1 MELNTSNTKIPSL
14 IVRGGFVATINS
26 RRDVLKNSAVAIT
39 DSVISEIGDFEEIR
53 RKFPDVSVIGTP
65 TSVVTPGYINAHQH
79 LTGDR
84 YLRSA
89 IPDTISSN
97 DAIFK
102 WIVPLHELLTA
113 TDDRL
118 STTAGLVEALSNGV
132 TFTVEAGTVA
142 HPHEVARAFV
152 DVGAR
157 GTVGRWGW
165 DIGQG
170 PQVAPTSVVLER
182 QKQLLEDFGG
192 KASDNLVTAWVTL
205 VGHDLMSD
213 ELVTKASQLA
223 RDYQTHLTFHIA
235 PHEDDVK
242 SYLSRTGK
250 RPITH
255 FHDLGVLGDH
265 VLLAHAVH
273 IDEIETN
280 QIIESGTAVV
290 SCPWA
295 YLRLAQGITG
305 HGRHADLIRRN
316 ARIALGCDSENAG
329 DAIDMIRTAALF
341 VGLTR
346 DGERDFAITSAHD
359 ALDLVTIRGA
369 QAIGMDHLIGS
380 IEVGKLADI
389 VIHSTDGPQWTPIS
403 PDPVLQ
409 LIWASDGR
417 SVSDVVV
424 NGKHVVSNGSSL
436 MVDEPALR
444 AELTARAQFFLN
456 NHNKV

>member
-1 MELNTSNTKIPSL
+1 MTLNANNPNIPSL
-14 IVRGGFVATINS
+14 IVRGGFIATVNS
-26 RRDVLKNSAVAIT
+26 RRDVLKNSAVVIT
-39 DSVISEIGDFEEIR
+39 NREITEIGDFEKIHQ
-53 RKFPDVSVIGTP
+53 KFPGVSVIGTP

-84 YLRSA
+84 FLRSA

-102 WIVPLHELLTA
+102 WVVPLHELLTA
-113 TDDRL
+113 TDDHL
-118 STTAGLVEALSNGV
+118 SATAGLVEALSNGV

-142 HPHEVARAFV
+142 HPNEVARAFV

-170 PQVAPTSVVLER
+170 PQVGPTSVILER

-192 KASDNLVTAWVTL
+192 KLSDNLVTAWVTL

-213 ELVTKASQLA
+213 DLLTTASQLA

-235 PHEDDVK
+235 PHDEDVK
-242 SYLSRTGK
+242 SYLARTGK
-250 RPITH
+250 RPINH

-273 IDEIETN
+273 IDEIEAN
-280 QIIESGTAVV
+280 LIIETGTAVV

-305 HGRHADLIRRN
+305 FGRHADLMRRN

-329 DAIDMIRTAALF
+329 DAIDMIRTASLF
-341 VGLTR
+341 TGLTR

-359 ALDLVTIRGA
+359 ALDLLTIRGA

-409 LIWASDGR
+409 LLWASDGR

-424 NGKHVVSNGSSL
+424 NGRHVVRDGSSL
-436 MVDEPALR
+436 MVDESELR
-444 AELTARAQFFLN
+444 AEVTARAQFFLTN
-456 NHNKV
+456 SNKV